1 MDMSKISAG
10 KDLPHDFNVVIEIP
24 AQSDPVKYEVDKESG
39 ALLVDRF
46 IGTSMRYPANYGFIP
61 QTLGDDGDPVDVC
74 VITPFP
80 LLAGSVIR
88 CRPLGMLLMEDESG
102 GDMKMLAVPVQK
114 LMDAVRKAA
123 KKDPRLLSLSSFK
136 LFDLYKPQDGANV
149 GKKSLAFNMLLQR
162 PDAQLSEEEADEA
175 VAAVVKALAKE
186 GAVLR
191 D

>member
-175 VAAVVKALAKE
+175 VAAVVEALAKE

>member
-102 GDMKMLAVPVQK
+102 GDMKMLAVPVQ
-114 LMDAVRKAA
+114 
-123 KKDPRLLSLSSFK
+123 S
-136 LFDLYKPQDGANV
+136 
-149 GKKSLAFNMLLQR
+149 
-162 PDAQLSEEEADEA
+162 
-175 VAAVVKALAKE
+175 
-186 GAVLR
+186 
-191 D
+191 